1 MMFFPAVKQDLLY
14 LNSQTQVRFNCNLG
28 VKALCLHAVL
38 SKPLV
43 HQTITCTYLD
53 MTR

>member
-1 MMFFPAVKQDLLY
+1 MFFPAVKQDLLY
-14 LNSQTQVRFNCNLG
+14 LNSEPQVRFNCDLG

-43 HQTITCTYLD
+43 QNTIACTYLD
-53 MTR
+53 MTC